1 MAIGVQSMT
10 LPAPPAW
17 LERLLMLCLSPRDR
31 ETISG
36 DLLEEY
42 REEQVPHVG
51 SLRANVWYVRQSVS
65 FLSARSFGG
74 PPMKPALMWMSVFT
88 AAAGVWLVVM
98 EHALKHAGYAGRM
111 GIATFIA
118 FQGLATLLFVVLSR
132 RAILG
137 AFVFVGSIVVG
148 LLGIWAI
155 KSILEARH
163 FEGFVLLIGSA
174 LVAQSLLT
182 IGVVVRARKEKTL

>member
-1 MAIGVQSMT
+1 MT
-10 LPAPPAW
+10 LPAPPGW
-17 LERLLMLCLSPRDR
+17 LERLLILSLSARDR

-42 REEQVPHVG
+42 REEQVPRRG

-65 FLSARSFGG
+65 FLSTRSFGG
-74 PPMKPALMWMSVFT
+74 PPMKAALTWMAVLT
-88 AAAGVWLVVM
+88 AAAGVWLIVM

-111 GIATFIA
+111 GIATFIVVES
-118 FQGLATLLFVVLSR
+118 LATLLFVALGRRSILRGLVLV
-132 RAILG
+132 G
-137 AFVFVGSIVVG
+137 AVTVG
-148 LLGIWAI
+148 LLGVSAI
-155 KSILEARH
+155 KGILGARH

-182 IGVVVRARKEKTL
+182 IAVVVRARREKTL

>member
-1 MAIGVQSMT
+1 MT
-10 LPAPPAW
+10 LPAPPGW
-17 LERLLMLCLSPRDR
+17 LERLLILCLSPRDR

-42 REEQVPHVG
+42 REEQVPRLG

-65 FLSARSFGG
+65 FLSARSLGG
-74 PPMKPALMWMSVFT
+74 PPMKAALTWMSVFT

-118 FQGLATLLFVVLSR
+118 IESLRRCCLWRLTVAPFCGPWCWLARLLWGCWECRPSREFSRPGILKGLSC
-132 RAILG
+132 
-137 AFVFVGSIVVG
+137 
-148 LLGIWAI
+148 
-155 KSILEARH
+155 
-163 FEGFVLLIGSA
+163 
-174 LVAQSLLT
+174 
-182 IGVVVRARKEKTL
+182 

>member
-1 MAIGVQSMT
+1 MT
-10 LPAPPAW
+10 LPAPPGW
-17 LERLLMLCLSPRDR
+17 LERLLIFCLSPRDR

-42 REEQVPHVG
+42 REEQVPRQG
-51 SLRANVWYVRQSVS
+51 SLRANVWYARQSVS

-74 PPMKPALMWMSVFT
+74 PLMKAALAWMSVFT
-88 AAAGVWLVVM
+88 ATAAVWLIVM

-111 GIATFIA
+111 GVATFIA
-118 FQGLATLLFVVLSR
+118 IESLATLLFVALGR
-132 RAILG
+132 RAILHALVLVG
-137 AFVFVGSIVVG
+137 AVAVG
-148 LLGIWAI
+148 LLGIWAV
-155 KSILEARH
+155 KGILEARH

>member
-1 MAIGVQSMT
+1 MT
-10 LPAPPAW
+10 LPAPPGW
-17 LERLLMLCLSPRDR
+17 LERLLMLCLAPRDR

-42 REEQVPHVG
+42 REEQVPRMG
-51 SLRANVWYVRQSVS
+51 SLRANIWYLRQSVS
-65 FLSARSFGG
+65 FLSARIFGG
-74 PPMKPALMWMSVFT
+74 PPMKPALTWVSVFT

-132 RAILG
+132 RAIIG
-137 AFVFVGSIVVG
+137 VFVLVGAIAVG
-148 LLGIWAI
+148 LLGISAI
-155 KSILEARH
+155 RRNLQVGH
-163 FEGFVLLIGSA
+163 FEGFVMLIAFA

-182 IGVVVRARKEKTL
+182 IGAVLRARNENAP